1 MISDLVTRKCSP
13 RLSTL
18 EEDMGDVLGGVFS
31 ELDLG
36 NKWAGQFFTPDA
48 VCRMMAAL
56 SIHPPARL
64 LKPAVTLGASE
75 PCVGGGAMVIAL
87 ARELRSQGINY

>member
-1 MISDLVTRKCSP
+1 
-13 RLSTL
+13 
-18 EEDMGDVLGGVFS
+18 MGDVLGGVFS

-36 NKWAGQFFTPDA
+36 NKWAGQFFTPDP
-48 VCRMMAAL
+48 VCRMMAAMTFD
-56 SIHPPARL
+56 SSARE
-64 LKPAVTLGASE
+64 KPAVTLGASE

>member
-13 RLSTL
+13 RFSTL

-36 NKWAGQFFTPDA
+36 NKWAGQFFTPDP
-48 VCRMMAAL
+48 VCRMMAAMTFD
-56 SIHPPARL
+56 S
-64 LKPAVTLGASE
+64 S
-75 PCVGGGAMVIAL
+75 
-87 ARELRSQGINY
+87 AREIIETRSYPGARPNPASVPVPWLSRLPANCA

>member
-1 MISDLVTRKCSP
+1 MTRKCSP

-36 NKWAGQFFTPDA
+36 NKWAGQFFTPDP
-48 VCRMMAAL
+48 VCRMMAAMTFD
-56 SIHPPARL
+56 SSAREIIETRGY
-64 LKPAVTLGASE
+64 PGSE